1 MNDHRLKHSVNLSH
15 RLPSLAETLALGLP
29 LATALASAL
38 WLAQG
43 LPDAR
48 DLAYSQARDDLRAL
62 RSALLLPVPERPQL
76 PDTAQ
81 GLETLVREGSLKQ
94 LPLDPWGRPY
104 QYRYPGQ
111 THTYEL
117 FSLGPDGVESQDDVV
132 VWNLYGGR

>member
-1 MNDHRLKHSVNLSH
+1 MNDRRLNHNLTR

-29 LATALASAL
+29 LITALAATL

-48 DLAYSQARDDLRAL
+48 ELAYSQARDDLRAL
-62 RSALLLPVPERPQL
+62 RSALLLPALERPQL
-76 PDTAQ
+76 PDTDQ

-111 THTYEL
+111 AHTYEL

-132 VWNLYGGR
+132 AWNLYGGR

>member
-1 MNDHRLKHSVNLSH
+1 M
-15 RLPSLAETLALGLP
+15 
-29 LATALASAL
+29 
-38 WLAQG
+38 
-43 LPDAR
+43 PDAR

-111 THTYEL
+111 AHTYEL